1 MASRTLT
8 WRNLIRSLKREIV
21 IIVAIKVCIVLA
33 AALFVFG
40 PQQRPQIDTDAV
52 RAQVLSESPRPD
64 LGADK

>member
-8 WRNLIRSLKREIV
+8 SRNLIRSLKREIV